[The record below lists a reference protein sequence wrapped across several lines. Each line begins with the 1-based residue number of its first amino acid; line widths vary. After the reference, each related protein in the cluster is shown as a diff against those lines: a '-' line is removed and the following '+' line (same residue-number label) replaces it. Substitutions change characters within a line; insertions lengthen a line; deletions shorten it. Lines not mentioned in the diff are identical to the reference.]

1 MGSAFS
7 ITCGIIIGLVS
18 SVIVSF
24 VFFLSEGNIN
34 AQVSIV
40 IMLGFFLIIGFLG
53 SFIGSYL
60 SVFKLAFLGRKIVE
74 REIVELLA
82 PHNFKNYLE
91 EKQNTQ
97 IVIKTLSVLGI
108 NKNWDNPAYI
118 KFYRKT
124 GNKVEEI
131 RSSEDHIGLT
141 QGALREFLGYE
152 DKGEL
157 IYTSWT
163 RHILGQEIV
172 AEKIKLD
179 REEIINRVQDGNVT
193 KDECLQL
200 LRYIAEKY
208 TNKGSKGRKKLYE
221 YISFIETGKLMSGV
235 VKVSVWKRDP
245 YSDLGSS
252 KESASCRFLGGKE
265 ELGIIKYL
273 KTKSIVMLYFDT
285 ANEKKKIKVALM
297 AGTCM
302 LGTKK
307 ESILLVDGLKGSS
320 KVDKEIILT
329 SLEDY
334 AIRCGFS
341 NIFYNTYYDDG
352 EIEVKHLKRAWIR
365 YLRDR
370 YGKNEGFLFVRSVD
384 CRYKQVLNA
393 FFFDRT
399 AKRGNFIRSMVLN
412 QWLWRYPVGYVRGYF
427 INRKV
432 SIVNTTSKNHV
443 KEKFDGGVE
452 QKGKKESEI
461 KEFVCDDGTEV
472 VIHNPLYI
480 KFCKQFGNDMVKRL
494 LIGRA
499 GERLLIDATS
509 LRMRPGAYIWDIG
522 QAEMSYGMET
532 KGVRVETHRESFRRY
547 IFYPL
552 DKVNV
557 TKELKVP
564 GDEKNEKFL
573 HAYVKE
579 EDFFRP
585 IEVLRMFGEK
595 AKGRLVEPIVLVKL
609 PTGIKGLYNGL
620 VDKKRAINIIVYEHY
635 EGRRLNN
642 VTPDYVREVAENIGK
657 DEDEIYSMIAVEP
670 LKILSMVHCAG
681 FVLNGN
687 AHYNNFMLTRE
698 GMIKLVSGWGGS
710 CAVSSSRFKNWFKA
724 HCEVPFLIDRVQGFL
739 AYFWWQVRKTS
750 LFLVVIVFPAV
761 LAIIVILFWVGAFE
775 IISEIL
781 YITKFIIA
789 VWVVLLPIELI
800 VSIIA
805 RECFVAQARRTD
817 GLTLQDV
824 LIHAGCN
831 RKDEA
836 SLIKKAK
843 QAYYDERD
851 VLKTEDGKSK
861 PQEAEVVKQNFMKDG
876 GSA

>member
-1 MGSAFS
+1 M
-7 ITCGIIIGLVS
+7 
-18 SVIVSF
+18 
-24 VFFLSEGNIN
+24 
-34 AQVSIV
+34 
-40 IMLGFFLIIGFLG
+40 
-53 SFIGSYL
+53 
-60 SVFKLAFLGRKIVE
+60 
-74 REIVELLA
+74 
-82 PHNFKNYLE
+82 
-91 EKQNTQ
+91 
-97 IVIKTLSVLGI
+97 
-108 NKNWDNPAYI
+108 
-118 KFYRKT
+118 
-124 GNKVEEI
+124 
-131 RSSEDHIGLT
+131 
-141 QGALREFLGYE
+141 
-152 DKGEL
+152 
-157 IYTSWT
+157 
-163 RHILGQEIV
+163 
-172 AEKIKLD
+172 
-179 REEIINRVQDGNVT
+179 
-193 KDECLQL
+193 
-200 LRYIAEKY
+200 
-208 TNKGSKGRKKLYE
+208 
-221 YISFIETGKLMSGV
+221 
-235 VKVSVWKRDP
+235 
-245 YSDLGSS
+245 
-252 KESASCRFLGGKE
+252 
-265 ELGIIKYL
+265 
-273 KTKSIVMLYFDT
+273 
-285 ANEKKKIKVALM
+285 
-297 AGTCM
+297 
-302 LGTKK
+302 
-307 ESILLVDGLKGSS
+307 DGLKGSS

-370 YGKNEGFLFVRSVD
+370 YGKHEGFLFVRSVD

-393 FFFDRT
+393 FSFDRT

-635 EGRRLNN
+635 
-642 VTPDYVREVAENIGK
+642 
-657 DEDEIYSMIAVEP
+657 
-670 LKILSMVHCAG
+670 
-681 FVLNGN
+681 
-687 AHYNNFMLTRE
+687 
-698 GMIKLVSGWGGS
+698 
-710 CAVSSSRFKNWFKA
+710 
-724 HCEVPFLIDRVQGFL
+724 
-739 AYFWWQVRKTS
+739 
-750 LFLVVIVFPAV
+750 
-761 LAIIVILFWVGAFE
+761 
-775 IISEIL
+775 
-781 YITKFIIA
+781 
-789 VWVVLLPIELI
+789 
-800 VSIIA
+800 
-805 RECFVAQARRTD
+805 
-817 GLTLQDV
+817 
-824 LIHAGCN
+824 
-831 RKDEA
+831 
-836 SLIKKAK
+836 
-843 QAYYDERD
+843 
-851 VLKTEDGKSK
+851 
-861 PQEAEVVKQNFMKDG
+861 
-876 GSA
+876 